1 MDGRYDYQYLKDIL
15 IMAVIIGIISG
26 VGAIVFHE
34 MLDICMKY
42 LLEIP
47 AGYHVPRPSGW
58 HIPPP
63 PDRPWVIPLV
73 TTLGGLLTG
82 FIVFKFA
89 PEAKGHGTDAA
100 IAAFHKHAGRVRSR
114 IPLIK
119 MIASSI
125 TIGSGGSA
133 GREGPM
139 AQISAGFGS
148 LFAKLMRWG
157 TYYRRLA
164 LAVGVGSGVGTIF
177 KAPLGG
183 ALFGAE
189 VFYHRDFE
197 VEAII
202 PALIASV
209 IGYGIFCL
217 YSGWDH
223 VFTLPQ
229 VSFHYLPELLCYV
242 VLGITCG
249 LVGIL
254 YVKVFHSIER
264 LFDKIRVLPYFKPAI
279 GGLAVGII
287 GMFFPQVLEM
297 SYGWVVSLA
306 HNEIPIMH
314 WNGEWIFPRTWT
326 ELVMCLFLL
335 AILKIVVTAFTISSG
350 GSGGV
355 FAPGLVIGAF
365 TGAAVGDIFINL
377 FPELILNKEEFIASA
392 TVIGMMTLFGGISKA
407 PVATLIMVSEMTGE
421 YEMMAPAALA
431 IAISYIITGR
441 ISIYKEQVPSREYS
455 PAHIREY
462 SIDVL
467 EALLVSEVMDTE
479 IEYVTPDMTVMDA
492 MRMILKAR
500 HRGLPVIENGKLV
513 GFVAF
518 EDILQVSEDMRR
530 EVKVRE
536 IMKRRVIKAYPN
548 ETLATTLRKLVRHN
562 IGQMPVVDPDNEDK
576 VIGII
581 SREDIV
587 KAHDEVLR
595 QQKKDKLDS
604 SFNSPFF

>member
-1 MDGRYDYQYLKDIL
+1 MNMESRYNSQYLKDIL
-15 IMAVIIGIISG
+15 IMAIAIGIISG

-34 MLDICMKY
+34 MLDLFIKY
-42 LLEIP
+42 FLEIP
-47 AGYHVPRPSGW
+47 AGYHVPKPSGW
-58 HIPPP
+58 HLPPP
-63 PDRPWVIPLV
+63 PKRPWVIPV
-73 TTLGGLLTG
+73 ITTLGGLLTG

-100 IAAFHKHAGRVRSR
+100 IAAFHKHAGKVRTR

-148 LFAKLMRWG
+148 LFARLMKWS

-164 LAVGVGSGVGTIF
+164 LAVGVGSGIGTIF

-189 VFYHRDFE
+189 VLYHRDYE

-209 IGYGIFCL
+209 IGYGIFCM
-217 YSGWDH
+217 YSGWGH
-223 VFTLPQ
+223 IFALPQ
-229 VSFHYLPELLCYV
+229 VSFYYPPELLCYA
-242 VLGITCG
+242 VLGVICG

-254 YVKVFHSIER
+254 YVKIFYSMER
-264 LFDKIRVLPYFKPAI
+264 LFDKLRLLPHFKPAI

-287 GMFFPQVLEM
+287 GMIFPQVLEM
-297 SYGWVVSLA
+297 GYGWIVGLA
-306 HNEIPIMH
+306 HNEIPVMH
-314 WNGEWIFPRTWT
+314 WNGKWIYPRTWI
-326 ELVMCLFLL
+326 ELVACLFVL
-335 AILKIVVTAFTISSG
+335 ATLKIIVTAFTISSG

-365 TGAAVGDIFINL
+365 TGAAVGNIFVNL
-377 FPELILNKEEFIASA
+377 FPELISNKEEFIASA
-392 TVIGMMTLFGGISKA
+392 TVIGMMALFGGISKA

-431 IAISYIITGR
+431 IAISYILTGR
-441 ISIYKEQVPSREYS
+441 ISIYAEQVPSRVYS

-462 SIDVL
+462 SIDIL
-467 EALLVSEVMDTE
+467 EALLVSDVMDRE
-479 IEYVTPDMTVMDA
+479 VEYILPDMTVEEA
-492 MRMILKAR
+492 MKKILKAR
-500 HRGLPVIENGKLV
+500 HRGLPVIKDGKLV

-518 EDILQVSEDMRR
+518 EDILQVPENMRK
-530 EVKVRE
+530 EVRVKE
-536 IMKRRVIKAYPN
+536 IMKRRVIKAYPD
-548 ETLATTLRKLVRHN
+548 ETLASALRKLVRHN
-562 IGQMPVVDPDNEDK
+562 IGQMPVVDPDDEDK

-587 KAHDEVLR
+587 RAHDDALSQLKEEI
-595 QQKKDKLDS
+595 S
-604 SFNSPFF
+604 

>member
-1 MDGRYDYQYLKDIL
+1 MESRYNSQYLKDIL
-15 IMAVIIGIISG
+15 LMAVTIGIISG
-26 VGAIVFHE
+26 VGAIIFHE

-42 LLEIP
+42 FLEIP
-47 AGYHVPRPSGW
+47 VGYHVPRPSGW
-58 HIPPP
+58 YLPPP
-63 PDRPWVIPLV
+63 PKRPWMIPII

-100 IAAFHKHAGRVRSR
+100 IAAFHRHAGKVRAR

-148 LFAKLMRWG
+148 LFAKIMRRG

-164 LAVGVGSGVGTIF
+164 LAVGVGSGIGTIF

-189 VFYHRDFE
+189 VLYHRDYE

-209 IGYGIFCL
+209 IGYGIFCI
-217 YSGWDH
+217 YSGWGH

-229 VSFHYLPELLCYV
+229 ISFHYAPELLCYAI
-242 VLGITCG
+242 LGVICG

-254 YVKVFHSIER
+254 YVKVFYSIER
-264 LFDKIRVLPYFKPAI
+264 LFNKLRIPPHFKPAI
-279 GGLAVGII
+279 GGLTTGII
-287 GMFFPQVLEM
+287 GMAFPQVLEM
-297 SYGWVVSLA
+297 GYGWIVGLA
-306 HNEIPIMH
+306 HNKIPVMY
-314 WNGEWIFPRTWT
+314 WNGKWIYPKTWM
-326 ELVMCLFLL
+326 EFVACLFIL
-335 AILKIVVTAFTISSG
+335 AILKIVATAFTIGSG

-365 TGAAVGDIFINL
+365 TGAAVGNIFINL
-377 FPELILNKEEFIASA
+377 FPELISNKEHFIAST
-392 TVIGMMTLFGGISKA
+392 TVIGMMALFGGISKA

-431 IAISYIITGR
+431 IAISYILTGR
-441 ISIYKEQVPSREYS
+441 ISIYAEQVPSRVYS

-462 SIDVL
+462 SIDIL
-467 EALLVSEVMDTE
+467 ERLLVSEVMDKE
-479 IEYVTPDMTVMDA
+479 VEYVLPDMTVEKA
-492 MRMILKAR
+492 MKRILKAR
-500 HRGLPVIENGKLV
+500 HRGLPVIKDGKLV

-518 EDILQVSEDMRR
+518 EDILQTPEGMRKKIK
-530 EVKVRE
+530 VKE
-536 IMKRRVIKAYPN
+536 IMKKKVIRAYPD
-548 ETLATTLRKLVRHN
+548 ETLASVLRKLVRYN
-562 IGQMPVVDPDNEDK
+562 IGQMPVVDPNEKDR

-581 SREDIV
+581 SRENIV
-587 KAHDEVLR
+587 KAHDKVLS
-595 QQKKDKLDS
+595 QLKEGTS
-604 SFNSPFF
+604 